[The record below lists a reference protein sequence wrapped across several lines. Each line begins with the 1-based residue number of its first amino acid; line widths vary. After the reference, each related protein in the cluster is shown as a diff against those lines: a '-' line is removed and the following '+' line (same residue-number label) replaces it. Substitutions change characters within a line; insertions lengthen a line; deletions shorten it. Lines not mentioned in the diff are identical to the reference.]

1 MINKKILK
9 GDFTMRE
16 ENVIALKEI
25 FANEVRMSLR
35 EVIPSNLSP
44 DEVKKS
50 IEVDNSMAEQVKNSF
65 RDIVVAI
72 DEEVLNII
80 NDFNEDIELVEE
92 VNDEYWGE

>member
-1 MINKKILK
+1 
-9 GDFTMRE
+9 MRE

-35 EVIPSNLSP
+35 EIIPSNLSP

-50 IEVDNSMAEQVKNSF
+50 IEVNNSIAKQIKNSF
-65 RDIVVAI
+65 RDVVVAI

-80 NDFNEDIELVEE
+80 NDFNEDIELVGE
-92 VNDEYWGE
+92 NDEYWGE